1 MPPTAL
7 PPPEK
12 LNPWQLWQYFSDPQ
26 AFAATLR
33 ARHGALAPV
42 RFQGSNYTLVLTPE
56 AALQVFAQTPANY
69 EAFWRES
76 FAGMNGQDS
85 LWVLVGDAHRRER
98 KLFAPAVHAGR
109 FRTYGG
115 VIRETARQHFAGW
128 RPGQGVKAIET
139 TKAIAL
145 DVIMRLVFGVQDE
158 PLMDEGRRVL
168 DRLTSTAHPL
178 IVFYPKLQRS
188 WFPLFRRYLR
198 AKADMYHWASRLIAL
213 RSERGQFGE
222 DVLGCLMTAKDE
234 QGQPY
239 SELHI
244 CNELLSI
251 LTAGH
256 VTTGVALAWTLYE
269 LGRNPKVMAKL
280 REELEAVG
288 GELEASDV
296 LELPYLSA
304 ACNETIRLHPILAE
318 CARVP
323 IEPVEILGYT
333 IPAGQP
339 LVISI
344 VGIHHDP
351 TTFPDPDSFKPERFL
366 ERTYS
371 KTEFMPF
378 GGGHR
383 RCLGA
388 GLAEYTMRIAVAECV
403 SSWDFEPAGADR
415 DIRNDLAMGPKYGV
429 PLRVL
434 ARHQPTPRPE
444 RVSLKALGEVH

>member
-1 MPPTAL
+1 MSPAAL

-12 LNPWQLWQYFSDPQ
+12 LNPWQLWQYFSNPQ
-26 AFAATLR
+26 AFAAGLR

-42 RFQGSNYTLVLTPE
+42 RFQGRNYTLVLTPD
-56 AALQVFAQTPANY
+56 AALEVFAQTPANY

-76 FAGMNGQDS
+76 FAGMNGDGS
-85 LWVLVGDAHRRER
+85 LWILTGEAHRRER
-98 KLFAPAVHAGR
+98 KLFAPAVHASF
-109 FRTYGG
+109 FRAAGD
-115 VIRETARQHFAGW
+115 VIRDTARQHFDHWRAG
-128 RPGQGVKAIET
+128 QDLKGVET

-158 PLMDEGRRVL
+158 SMMDEGRRVL
-168 DRLTSTAHPL
+168 DWLTSTAHPL

-188 WFPLFRRYLR
+188 WFPLFRRYLN
-198 AKADMYHWASRLIAL
+198 AKSTMYEWAGRLIAL
-213 RSERGQFGE
+213 RRASGQLGG
-222 DVLGCLMTAKDE
+222 DVLGCLMQATDE
-234 QGQPY
+234 QGAPY
-239 SELHI
+239 TELHI

-269 LGRNPKVMAKL
+269 LGRNPDALTKVRA
-280 REELEAVG
+280 EVETVDVE
-288 GELEASDV
+288 SDIGA
-296 LELPYLSA
+296 LLSLPYLSA
-304 ACNETIRLHPILAE
+304 VCDEAIRLHPILAE
-318 CARVP
+318 CARIP
-323 IEPVEILGYT
+323 IEPVDILGYT

-339 LVISI
+339 LVMSI

-351 TTFPDPDSFKPERFL
+351 ATFPDPDSFRPERFL

-403 SSWDFEPAGADR
+403 TRWNFTSPTMDR
-415 DIRNDLAMGPKYGV
+415 DIRNDLAMGPKYGA
-429 PLRVL
+429 PLRVIDRREPKFTS
-434 ARHQPTPRPE
+434 ASRP
-444 RVSLKALGEVH
+444 SKALEKVH